1 MSVQEMVLKTNIQKM
16 TSTDN
21 GKKSIFRDAG
31 GAGKGDRPR
40 SYSTTEWGDKWEK
53 IFGKKEEV
61 AREESG
67 SIHSPKNERGKS
79 NKE

>member
-1 MSVQEMVLKTNIQKM
+1 M

-21 GKKSIFRDAG
+21 AKKSIFRDAD

-40 SYSTTEWGDKWEK
+40 TGVSPKEWGDRWEK
-53 IFGKKEEV
+53 IFGKKDEV

-67 SIHSPKNERGKS
+67 SIHPSKNERGKS

>member
-1 MSVQEMVLKTNIQKM
+1 M

-21 GKKSIFRDAG
+21 AKKSIFRDAG

-40 SYSTTEWGDKWEK
+40 SYSTKEWGERWEK
-53 IFGKKEEV
+53 IFGKKKEM

-67 SIHSPKNERGKS
+67 SIYSPKNERGKP
-79 NKE
+79 NEK

>member
-1 MSVQEMVLKTNIQKM
+1 M

-21 GKKSIFRDAG
+21 GKKAIFRDAG

-40 SYSTTEWGDKWEK
+40 SYSTKEWGERWEK
-53 IFGKKEEV
+53 IFGIGGKEV

-67 SIHSPKNERGKS
+67 SIHTPKNERGKS